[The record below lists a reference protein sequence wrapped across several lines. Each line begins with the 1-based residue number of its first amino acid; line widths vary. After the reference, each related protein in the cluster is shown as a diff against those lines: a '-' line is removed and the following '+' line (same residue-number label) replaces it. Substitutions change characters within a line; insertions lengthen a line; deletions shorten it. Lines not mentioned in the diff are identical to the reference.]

1 MRKNT
6 AEIAPDGS
14 TVQRLC
20 RAESGSMAQF
30 SFAAGT
36 VSRAV
41 LHRHVEEL
49 WYVLSGAGEI
59 WRSPESGIA
68 EVADLSPGVSLS
80 IPARC
85 AFQVRVTGDQ
95 PLTVVAVTMPPWPG
109 DEEAIVVEG
118 VWQADV

>member
-1 MRKNT
+1 M
-6 AEIAPDGS
+6 EIAPDGS
-14 TVQRLC
+14 EVHRLC
-20 RAESGSMAQF
+20 RSDSGSMAQF

-41 LHRHVEEL
+41 LHRQVEEL

-59 WRSPESGIA
+59 WRSPETGVA
-68 EVADLSPGVSLS
+68 EVADLSPGVSIS

-95 PLTVVAVTMPPWPG
+95 PLTVIAVTMPPWPG
-109 DEEAIVVEG
+109 YEEAIIVEG
-118 VWQADV
+118 CWQVVG